1 MSVQAVRR
9 PLFLAFA
16 LVSVAHA
23 NTNTPTKSHTPP
35 PDTPFL
41 PLPSPHSPMLKQL
54 CPVCESSAGSVRVI
68 DDAVSAGNMF

>member
-35 PDTPFL
+35 PTHPSFPSP
-41 PLPSPHSPMLKQL
+41 PLPSQPHAEAIM
-54 CPVCESSAGSVRVI
+54 SSV
-68 DDAVSAGNMF
+68 

>member
-35 PDTPFL
+35 PRHTLPSP
-41 PLPSPHSPMLKQL
+41 PLPSQPHAEAIM
-54 CPVCESSAGSVRVI
+54 SSV
-68 DDAVSAGNMF
+68 

>member
-23 NTNTPTKSHTPP
+23 NTNTLIRAPP
-35 PDTPFL
+35 PTHPSFPSP
-41 PLPSPHSPMLKQL
+41 PLPSQPHAEAIM
-54 CPVCESSAGSVRVI
+54 SSV
-68 DDAVSAGNMF
+68 